1 MLFSAPRVETNRVS
15 PVSVSRAMRLCCGP
29 FATSA
34 WPSATAMSVGLPRVG
49 IRNTALLFGSIRQ
62 TSPPEKL
69 VDPDIAVAHRD
80 RARIAADRD
89 PLGGSVRLG
98 VDPDEGVGAGEGRH
112 ATVTAREEEASEG
125 GGDQRDPDGGHSDGP
140 GVAFRL
146 GDPERL
152 AGVGDELAAGRV
164 AVGGVLREGFGE
176 YLLEAGQGGRVV
188 FELGEQGGG
197 VGAAAERRLAGE
209 ALVEEAA
216 ERVDV
221 GAAVDLFAADLLGGD
236 VVGGAERAAGAERGC
251 RVAEVAAEP
260 EVGKIDMPVLV
271 EQHVR
276 RLHVAMHE
284 TTGVS
289 GVERARDLLHDPNGP
304 GRLERPAAQHDLQV
318 AADDEA
324 HHDVELPVDLA
335 RVVDRHHVRMLQDA
349 ATRDSVKNRS
359 RNETSSARCG
369 ASSFNATSRSS
380 ARSWAR

>member
-1 MLFSAPRVETNRVS
+1 M
-15 PVSVSRAMRLCCGP
+15 
-29 FATSA
+29 
-34 WPSATAMSVGLPRVG
+34 
-49 IRNTALLFGSIRQ
+49 
-62 TSPPEKL
+62 
-69 VDPDIAVAHRD
+69 
-80 RARIAADRD
+80 
-89 PLGGSVRLG
+89 
-98 VDPDEGVGAGEGRH
+98 
-112 ATVTAREEEASEG
+112 
-125 GGDQRDPDGGHSDGP
+125 
-140 GVAFRL
+140 
-146 GDPERL
+146 
-152 AGVGDELAAGRV
+152 AGVGDEFAAGGV
-164 AVGGVLREGFGE
+164 AVGRFLREGFGE
-176 YLLEAGQGGRVV
+176 YFLEAGQGGRVV

-251 RVAEVAAEP
+251 RVAEVAAQP

-318 AADDEA
+318 AAHDEA

-335 RVVDRHHVRMLQDA
+335 RVVDRHHVRMLQRRSHPRLRQKPLPK
-349 ATRDSVKNRS
+349 RDVLGEMR
-359 RNETSSARCG
+359 RQQLQRHIPVEREIMGPIDHTHP
-369 ASSFNATSRSS
+369 ATSQQRLQPI
-380 ARSWAR
+380 AGQLRPHTRVRC